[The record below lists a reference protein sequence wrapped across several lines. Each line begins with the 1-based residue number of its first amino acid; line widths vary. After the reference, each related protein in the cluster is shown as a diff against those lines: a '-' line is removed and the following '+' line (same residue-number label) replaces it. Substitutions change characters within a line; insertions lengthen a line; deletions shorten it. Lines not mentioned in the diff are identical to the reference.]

1 MAKIKN
7 TFSKPYLQLIIL
19 YYCNK
24 SIKNRDMSER
34 IAVFPGSFNPFTIGH
49 KAVLEKALP
58 LFDKIIIAIGYNSEK
73 TNSSGIDSRIETI
86 SKIFQND
93 PRICV
98 TTYTTLTVDFCK
110 ANGAN
115 YIIRG
120 LRNAQDFQY
129 EQPIAQTNLQ
139 LAGIETIFFVTP
151 PEFSHISS
159 SIVRELQ
166 SYGADVSKF
175 LP

>member
-1 MAKIKN
+1 
-7 TFSKPYLQLIIL
+7 
-19 YYCNK
+19 
-24 SIKNRDMSER
+24 MSER

-73 TNSSGIDSRIETI
+73 QTATSIEERKTAI
-86 SKIFQND
+86 QKIYNGNNKVV
-93 PRICV
+93 V
-98 TTYTTLTVDFCK
+98 TSYTTLTVDFCK
-110 ANGAN
+110 EQGATFL
-115 YIIRG
+115 IRG
-120 LRNAQDFQY
+120 LRNESDFAY

-139 LAGIETIFFVTP
+139 LAGIETIFFITP
-151 PEFSHISS
+151 PEYSHISS

-166 SYGADVSKF
+166 SYGADVTKF

>member
-1 MAKIKN
+1 
-7 TFSKPYLQLIIL
+7 
-19 YYCNK
+19 
-24 SIKNRDMSER
+24 MSEK

-58 LFDKIIIAIGYNSEK
+58 LFDKIIVAIGYNSEK
-73 TNSSGIDSRIETI
+73 NTETTI
-86 SKIFQND
+86 QERKDAIQKIFSGNKK
-93 PRICV
+93 ISV
-98 TTYTTLTVDFCK
+98 ASYSTLTVDFCK
-110 ANGAN
+110 EQGAQFL
-115 YIIRG
+115 IRG
-120 LRNAQDFQY
+120 LRNESDFSY

-151 PEFSHISS
+151 PEYSHISS

>member
-1 MAKIKN
+1 
-7 TFSKPYLQLIIL
+7 
-19 YYCNK
+19 
-24 SIKNRDMSER
+24 MSER

-73 TNSSGIDSRIETI
+73 TNSSDIDSRVETI
-86 SKIFQND
+86 SKIFQNN